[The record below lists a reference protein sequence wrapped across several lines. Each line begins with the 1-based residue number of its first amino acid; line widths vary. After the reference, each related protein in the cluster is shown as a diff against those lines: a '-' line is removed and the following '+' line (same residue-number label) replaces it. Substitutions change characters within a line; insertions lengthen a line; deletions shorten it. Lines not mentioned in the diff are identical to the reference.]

1 MSTGVN
7 LRVLVCGNV
16 AQDFWH
22 VPEHIK
28 FVHVHLEKARI
39 YSLLVQCVCQTA
51 AGPVYRWDSALP
63 KCRQAFNLLLPI
75 MSKQRCVSQNL
86 DI

>member
-1 MSTGVN
+1 MPTGVN
-7 LRVLVCGNV
+7 LRALVCGDV

-28 FVHVHLEKARI
+28 FVCVHLEKARV
-39 YSLLVQCVCQTA
+39 YSLLVVARLQLEQL
-51 AGPVYRWDSALP
+51 YRCDSALP
-63 KCRQAFNLLLPI
+63 KCWQVFKLLLPI